1 MSGPTFDFYHRRPE
15 IDLSPQDLF
24 AFATELNLV
33 DADGSPYRIVL
44 QPFEG
49 VEFIDGRERVRVELL
64 RMKDRS
70 GWVMYTHSDLD
81 AGPCDDEARCRRAS
95 CLTRTKHMN

>member
-1 MSGPTFDFYHRRPE
+1 MRRVDEAVSRQLTLLLRHRRPD

-24 AFATELNLV
+24 AFAKELNLA

-44 QPFEG
+44 RPHEG
-49 VEFIDGRERVRVELL
+49 VEFIDGLERVRVELL

-70 GWVMYTHSDLD
+70 GWVMYTHSHLD
-81 AGPCDDEARCRRAS
+81 A
-95 CLTRTKHMN
+95 

>member
-1 MSGPTFDFYHRRPE
+1 MRRVDEAVGRELTLRLHHRRPD

-24 AFATELNLV
+24 AFAKDLNLV

-44 QPFEG
+44 RAHEG
-49 VEFIDGRERVRVELL
+49 VEFIDGLERVRVELL

-70 GWVMYTHSDLD
+70 GWVMYTHSNLD
-81 AGPCDDEARCRRAS
+81 A
-95 CLTRTKHMN
+95 